1 MATRMVA
8 SEMTPSPP
16 SALQIDRREFMR
28 VVTTFAAAL
37 MMGCDVVWAES
48 ISMKTAIK
56 ITCFIRYE
64 IDPYQREA
72 FKEYAENWGP
82 IIPRCGGH
90 LVGYFLPYEGTNN
103 VAWGLIAFD
112 SLACYEAYRKK
123 LKLDSEGRRNF
134 EAAEAKRIII
144 REERTF
150 LEVVDGTF
158 ELPATAGGAA

>member
-1 MATRMVA
+1 MVA
-8 SEMTPSPP
+8 SEMMPSAP

-28 VVTTFAAAL
+28 LATTFAAAL
-37 MMGCDVVWAES
+37 TMGCDVVWAKP
-48 ISMKTAIK
+48 IPMKTAIK

-72 FKEYAENWGP
+72 FKEYAENWGR
-82 IIPRCGGH
+82 IIPRCGGR

-112 SLACYEAYRKK
+112 SLASYEAYRKK
-123 LKLDSEGRRNF
+123 LKADPEARKNF
-134 EAAEAKRIII
+134 ETAEAKRIIV

-150 LEVVDGTF
+150 VEAVDGTF
-158 ELPATAGGAA
+158 NVSAALEGAR